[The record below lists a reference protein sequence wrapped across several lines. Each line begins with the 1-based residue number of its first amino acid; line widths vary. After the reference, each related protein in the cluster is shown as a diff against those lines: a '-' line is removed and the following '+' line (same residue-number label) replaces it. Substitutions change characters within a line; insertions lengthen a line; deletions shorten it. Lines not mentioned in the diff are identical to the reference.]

1 MKPQQSSFE
10 QTMLTLKTVGTAQ
23 EMQFRQATDALRACD
38 DYEATLSAAQL
49 ALHRLCADPLLF
61 ASTRAS
67 VPGAGAAK
75 LMAALGYR
83 SADGAHFV
91 FEGAKSPVVLRR
103 LALATKALDAYR
115 ADERARRATA
125 KFAAL
130 PAEPSPG
137 ASGTTTLRVMP
148 ANERRRYEAD
158 DTFAK
163 ALAWI
168 RVVVDDPDLGCD
180 QVTVEFPKKRL
191 TADDGGRT
199 LQALGLWP
207 SATLRVGGEPAPP
220 LPPPPPR
227 GLRLGGKP
235 KPSDLFRRVKS
246 RFDAA
251 PAPAPTPSQA

>member
-83 SADGAHFV
+83 SAGGAHFV

-103 LALATKALDAYR
+103 LALATKALDAFR

-137 ASGTTTLRVMP
+137 ASGT
-148 ANERRRYEAD
+148 AE
-158 DTFAK
+158 
-163 ALAWI
+163 
-168 RVVVDDPDLGCD
+168 
-180 QVTVEFPKKRL
+180 
-191 TADDGGRT
+191 
-199 LQALGLWP
+199 
-207 SATLRVGGEPAPP
+207 
-220 LPPPPPR
+220 
-227 GLRLGGKP
+227 
-235 KPSDLFRRVKS
+235 
-246 RFDAA
+246 DAA
-251 PAPAPTPSQA
+251 AEGSYKEDAPEPEPETERDAKRDSLAPKDTIE

>member
-1 MKPQQSSFE
+1 
-10 QTMLTLKTVGTAQ
+10 
-23 EMQFRQATDALRACD
+23 
-38 DYEATLSAAQL
+38 
-49 ALHRLCADPLLF
+49 
-61 ASTRAS
+61 
-67 VPGAGAAK
+67 
-75 LMAALGYR
+75 
-83 SADGAHFV
+83 
-91 FEGAKSPVVLRR
+91 
-103 LALATKALDAYR
+103 
-115 ADERARRATA
+115 
-125 KFAAL
+125 
-130 PAEPSPG
+130 
-137 ASGTTTLRVMP
+137 MP

-180 QVTVEFPKKRL
+180 QVAVEFPKKRL
-191 TADDGGRT
+191 AEDDGGRT

-207 SATLRVGGEPAPP
+207 SATLRVGAEPAPL